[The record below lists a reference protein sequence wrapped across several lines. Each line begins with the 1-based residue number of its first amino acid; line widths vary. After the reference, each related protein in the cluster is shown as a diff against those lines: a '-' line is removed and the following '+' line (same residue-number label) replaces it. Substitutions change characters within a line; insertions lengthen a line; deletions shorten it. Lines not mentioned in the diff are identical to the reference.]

1 MLTFNAS
8 ICHEAQPD
16 REAAEPRVTV
26 REMSN
31 NSGVEQKRGRTGAL
45 DGLGATIKRH
55 STAEQVAGAL
65 RSAIL
70 EGRLLPGAPLRE
82 LPLAEE
88 LGVSRNSIREAVRI
102 LEGEYLVRYQ
112 MNRGAVVAELS
123 DQEIDDLF
131 AAREVIELAGVQRLQ
146 ELTPKQRAAYLE
158 PFVQQIEAANASGD
172 VAAAAAADQEFHTA
186 IVAQAGNAHL
196 LRWHEGLR
204 KELRLGLAL
213 AEQRRG
219 DLGRTDTKASRNSN
233 DHRALARA
241 VQRSGP
247 AGARALSAHLAEGA
261 AELHRLR
268 KLLRDTSD

>member
-1 MLTFNAS
+1 
-8 ICHEAQPD
+8 
-16 REAAEPRVTV
+16 
-26 REMSN
+26 MSN
-31 NSGVEQKRGRTGAL
+31 NSGVEQKPGRTKAL
-45 DGLGATIKRH
+45 GGLGATIKRH

-88 LGVSRNSIREAVRI
+88 LGVSRNSMREAVRI

-186 IVAQAGNAHL
+186 IVAQARNAHL

-219 DLGRTDTKASRNSN
+219 DLGRKDTKASRNRN

-241 VQRSGP
+241 LQRSGP

-268 KLLRDTSD
+268 RLLRDTSD